1 MEEKKLDTQQEQQIE
16 QEQVTDEKEVVT
28 PAEEAEV
35 VAENPPTEEA
45 KENDATGELP
55 EDTDNSTES
64 EKVEGESEEG
74 GDAGE
79 ETDTTDTDAAEDTQK
94 EQDEETVADIVS
106 DDKDITTETTEEL
119 DELKTKIAEL
129 EYEKNVAEETRKVE
143 ALIEKNKRDFVEFK
157 EFVND
162 RIVQELNRFGVPL
175 DMDINQMKRELP
187 DKFEI
192 LQTVLNRA
200 DQETNRVVNE
210 IAAKEREAIN
220 NVIFTKAG
228 NIMKKFNLSEDE
240 IKSAS
245 DTFIRILY
253 KVGIENL
260 DEDLKDKVE
269 LAIARAKM
277 ISGDTIKTVED
288 VKELVE
294 DIKEAK
300 KDVEAIV
307 APKEETTT
315 DDTAKDLDAYK
326 ESAAPS
332 QSVSVPAIGK
342 DNVMELLN
350 SKTGRDRMAFF
361 AKHKDL
367 INQVMRERGGIR
379 YTDEG

>member
-1 MEEKKLDTQQEQQIE
+1 MEEKKLDTNQEQQTE
-16 QEQVTDEKEVVT
+16 QEQVTKEKEAVT
-28 PAEEAEV
+28 PVEEAEV
-35 VAENPPTEEA
+35 VAENPPTEET
-45 KENDATGELP
+45 KKDDATGELP
-55 EDTDNSTES
+55 EGADKSTES
-64 EKVEGESEEG
+64 EKVERESEEG

-79 ETDTTDTDAAEDTQK
+79 ETDTTDTDTTEDTPK
-94 EQDEETVADIVS
+94 EQDEETVTDIIS
-106 DDKDITTETTEEL
+106 DDEDITTETTEEL

-192 LQTVLNRA
+192 LQTVLKRA

-210 IAAKEREAIN
+210 IATKEREAIN

-294 DIKEAK
+294 DVKEAK

-307 APKEETTT
+307 ASKEETTT
-315 DDTAKDLDAYK
+315 DDTVKDLDAYK
-326 ESAAPS
+326 ESATPS
-332 QSVSVPAIGK
+332 QSVSVPAIGR
-342 DNVMELLN
+342 DNVIELLN

-367 INQVMRERGGIR
+367 INQVMHERGGIR
-379 YTDEG
+379 YTK